1 MDVFVQVRIGK
12 RLAPYAEILA
22 TLLHEL
28 AHFEE
33 AGHGIAFYDLLS
45 TIVSEACSSSGTA
58 SSQGQAS
65 RSHLP
70 GDLEQDVRKN
80 IERLD
85 GLWGRSA
92 AWRAFNAS
100 RLKRNRLFAATA
112 HMI

>member
-12 RLAPYAEILA
+12 RLAPYAEVLA

-33 AGHGIAFYDLLS
+33 AGHGTAFYTLLS

-58 SSQGQAS
+58 SSQGQATTCS
-65 RSHLP
+65 SHLP

-85 GLWGRSA
+85 GLWERRA
-92 AWRAFNAS
+92 AWHAFNA
-100 RLKRNRLFAATA
+100 NRLFAATA
-112 HMI
+112 HGVGKR